1 MILLQINTLI
11 VLLVYI
17 SLKYKLDRLK
27 NENLVG
33 VFNYMY
39 GFVFSLAQ

>member
-17 SLKYKLDRLK
+17 SLKSNLDRLK
-27 NENLVG
+27 NENLVE

-39 GFVFSLAQ
+39 GFVFSFAQ